1 MKLKLTA
8 DIPAFLQD
16 IQSCKGEVRFVTS
29 EGDNLSLKSTL
40 SQIIFAAVISGSTW
54 YLDGNVALENTD
66 DYRRLEKYF
75 DI

>member
-8 DIPAFLQD
+8 DIPAFLRY

-29 EGDNLSLKSTL
+29 EGDNLNLKSIL

-66 DYRRLEKYF
+66 DYGRLEKYF